1 MPKAR
6 ILIAEDEVITSM
18 DLWHILQLWGYE
30 MCEQVTSGEEAV
42 VRAGADRP
50 DVVLID
56 INLRGGISGIEAA
69 AQITSRFGI
78 PIIFMTGYSDSAT
91 MEKASRVKP
100 LGYFIKP
107 IDFYRLKTTIDA
119 AVEGRGEQSP

>member
-69 AQITSRFGI
+69 FAEHD
-78 PIIFMTGYSDSAT
+78 PDY
-91 MEKASRVKP
+91 
-100 LGYFIKP
+100 
-107 IDFYRLKTTIDA
+107 
-119 AVEGRGEQSP
+119 GRK

>member
-1 MPKAR
+1 
-6 ILIAEDEVITSM
+6 
-18 DLWHILQLWGYE
+18 
-30 MCEQVTSGEEAV
+30 
-42 VRAGADRP
+42 
-50 DVVLID
+50 
-56 INLRGGISGIEAA
+56 AA

-119 AVEGRGEQSP
+119 AVEGRGKQSP